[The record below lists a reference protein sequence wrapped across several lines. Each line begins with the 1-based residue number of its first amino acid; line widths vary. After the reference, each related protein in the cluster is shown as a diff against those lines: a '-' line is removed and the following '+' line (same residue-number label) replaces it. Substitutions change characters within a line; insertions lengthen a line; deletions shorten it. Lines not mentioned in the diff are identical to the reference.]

1 MSGLDN
7 DGHALLDELTALETE
22 LHKNDTRRNR
32 KRMETL
38 LHPDFV
44 EFGRSGTRYTRADVL
59 QEFGADDAL
68 PAIHAGNFDLV
79 VLREGAA
86 LLTYVSAHIDANGN
100 LHRHTFRSSVW
111 VRTAVGWQIRFHQGT
126 PTSPSSI
133 SNKALT
139 D

>member
-1 MSGLDN
+1 
-7 DGHALLDELTALETE
+7 
-22 LHKNDTRRNR
+22 
-32 KRMETL
+32 METL

-44 EFGRSGTRYTRADVL
+44 EFGRSGRRYTRADVL

-126 PTSPSSI
+126 PTSASLYRPSS
-133 SNKALT
+133 T
-139 D
+139 G